1 MLIQALISFLV
12 GGTICAICEVLL
24 ALTKLTPARILV
36 GLVTVGIFLGAVG
49 LYEPLLA
56 FAETGVSV
64 PLLGFGGVIA
74 SGVKEA
80 IETYGFLGIFK
91 GPLTAASAG
100 VGVALVFSFVASLF
114 FRSHPKKMKK

>member
-1 MLIQALISFLV
+1 MFIQSLIAFFV

-49 LYEPLLA
+49 IYEPLLS
-56 FAETGVSV
+56 FASTGVSV

-74 SGVKEA
+74 GGVREA
-80 IETYGFLGIFK
+80 VDTYGLIGILK

-100 VGVALVFSFVASLF
+100 IGSALFFGFLSSLF
-114 FRSHPKKMKK
+114 FRSHPKIMKK

>member
-1 MLIQALISFLV
+1 MFVDALVSFLI
-12 GGTICAICEVLL
+12 GGIICAICEVLL

-56 FAETGVSV
+56 FAGTGVSV
-64 PLLGFGGVIA
+64 PLLGFGGVVS
-74 SGVKEA
+74 SGVREA
-80 IETYGFLGIFK
+80 IDTYGFLGIFK

-100 VGVALVFSFVASLF
+100 IGTALVFGLLSSLF
-114 FRSHPKKMKK
+114 FRSHPKRMKK